1 MEGFKRISQDDRIK
15 STLDSINKSI
25 TNDIDALMN
34 TTDKTKIDAIS
45 INNNINYY
53 KNSLSFINSNTN
65 SAENKRYYY
74 NVNENLNKLQTVFD
88 LEQRNRISTY
98 STGNTYP
105 TTTSNDTITTTST
118 ATSGITSGTTSGTT
132 SNIPNSTPVTN
143 TSNTGNITITSN
155 DLSTLYSTVEGFNT
169 INKNNINDYI
179 SSYYINMPIIEGLT
193 NTDMT
198 NITTLMNKEK
208 ELVDQLA
215 DFNKKYERY
224 IHCNDSNVNKDC
236 VSGSEPT
243 SQELINKMNTI
254 NGIINEMKGKTIS
267 QTTNYQSNHTNIVN
281 DYDKVVNL
289 RNDLDIK
296 LKQLHDP
303 ENSKIVD
310 FKYSYD
316 STIYSGIVISA
327 LATSLLYYIFTEL

>member
-1 MEGFKRISQDDRIK
+1 MEGFKRVSQDDRMK
-15 STLDSINKSI
+15 STLDSINRSI
-25 TNDIDALMN
+25 INDINAIQS

-65 SAENKRYYY
+65 NSEIKSFYYY
-74 NVNENLNKLQTVFD
+74 VNDNLNKLQTVF
-88 LEQRNRISTY
+88 ENNKNSNVPTY
-98 STGNTYP
+98 STSNNYP
-105 TTTSNDTITTTST
+105 TTTSNTTTTS
-118 ATSGITSGTTSGTT
+118 AGTTT

-155 DLSTLYSTVEGFNT
+155 DLSTLYSTVEGFNM

-179 SSYYINMPIIEGLT
+179 SSYYINMPIIEGL
-193 NTDMT
+193 NDTDMT

-224 IHCNDSNVNKDC
+224 IHCNDSNVNEDC
-236 VSGSEPT
+236 VSGNEPT
-243 SQELINKMNTI
+243 SQELIDKMNTI
-254 NGIINEMKGKTIS
+254 NGIINVMKSKTIS
-267 QTTNYQSNHTNIVN
+267 QTPNYQSIHTNIVN

-289 RNDLDIK
+289 RNDLDMK

-303 ENSKIVD
+303 EHSKIVD

>member
-1 MEGFKRISQDDRIK
+1 
-15 STLDSINKSI
+15 
-25 TNDIDALMN
+25 
-34 TTDKTKIDAIS
+34 
-45 INNNINYY
+45 
-53 KNSLSFINSNTN
+53 
-65 SAENKRYYY
+65 
-74 NVNENLNKLQTVFD
+74 
-88 LEQRNRISTY
+88 
-98 STGNTYP
+98 
-105 TTTSNDTITTTST
+105 
-118 ATSGITSGTTSGTT
+118 
-132 SNIPNSTPVTN
+132 
-143 TSNTGNITITSN
+143 
-155 DLSTLYSTVEGFNT
+155 
-169 INKNNINDYI
+169 
-179 SSYYINMPIIEGLT
+179 MPIIEGLT

-267 QTTNYQSNHTNIVN
+267 QTPNYQSIHTNIVN